1 MSVSWLLIKKT
12 SQRSIGRLGLMVSA
26 IGLGTV
32 ILLSFISGINGLL
45 SRYERGSWS
54 SIANPGQYA
63 SEAAKKAQKPIN
75 GVAPLRIGINSS
87 IIGNTS
93 MWRDKPIFQIVMHAT
108 GDNSPEFSDLKTPK
122 KGEYYLSTGLEKVAR
137 EHPDENIKQRFGT
150 TYLGTIPSKYSS
162 SPDALEVIKGAN
174 DEDIKLW
181 DEAKKA
187 GAPSSANIY
196 SIDNSNK
203 SQNELFTNMFLLIMF
218 TLGGTIL
225 LFPIV
230 MFISVSTQL
239 GSAQREQ
246 RYAALRLIGAT
257 RKQVNSVSLLESF
270 IATTVGIAI
279 GSLVY
284 LGIRPLLGN
293 FEFDGAHFW
302 IQDLTVS
309 LPQYIIMSVLT
320 IVLSLIASWWGMRK
334 IHTSPLGVAR
344 REKINKKARFWRV
357 IPLAVGIGIF
367 VWLSTSNGASWVK
380 NQSASSMAPLLII
393 VGGVLLVM
401 FGLIFAGA
409 WLTGFI
415 SRLFALRTRNA
426 IVLLSSRRISGHS
439 RKVFRSVSGLVLALF
454 AGSFYL
460 ASVSSISDLSVKSIQ
475 DNGYSQLKPDTAIV
489 ISNALGNNF
498 SDKLAKQPYIKSIA
512 KIYELENNSSLIPCN
527 RLQEFTKHSCPNN
540 ASSEDFANIN
550 FTGKVVDAVKI
561 VKKDQLPKNISAESY
576 LVLMTHSD
584 SSIDKLRSFVIS
596 EVKDNGSMTYVADGN
611 RAQKPILSSIVSSFA
626 ALTYIGIGIT
636 SFVAVASLIVSTVGG
651 LIERRKSLFTLRLGG
666 MTIGQMKKVVL
677 IESVIPLVS
686 TSILAAGSGIWIAV
700 VFLRTFS
707 SSVRVSLSPLYF
719 AIVIGSL
726 VVAIIGIWVVLP
738 ILRKITDI
746 EQNQTE

>member
-54 SIANPGQYA
+54 SIANPGQNA

-75 GVAPLRIGINSS
+75 GVAPLRVGINSA

-93 MWRDKPIFQIVMHAT
+93 MWRDKSIFQIVMHAT

-122 KGEYYLSTGLEKVAR
+122 KGEYYLSAGLEKVAR

-187 GAPSSANIY
+187 GAPSSADIY

-309 LPQYIIMSVLT
+309 IPQYIIMSVLT

-357 IPLAVGIGIF
+357 IPLAIGIGIF
-367 VWLSTSNGASWVK
+367 VWLSTPNGASWIK

-439 RKVFRSVSGLVLALF
+439 RKVFRSVSGLVLGLRF
-454 AGSFYL
+454 
-460 ASVSSISDLSVKSIQ
+460 
-475 DNGYSQLKPDTAIV
+475 
-489 ISNALGNNF
+489 
-498 SDKLAKQPYIKSIA
+498 
-512 KIYELENNSSLIPCN
+512 
-527 RLQEFTKHSCPNN
+527 
-540 ASSEDFANIN
+540 
-550 FTGKVVDAVKI
+550 GK
-561 VKKDQLPKNISAESY
+561 
-576 LVLMTHSD
+576 
-584 SSIDKLRSFVIS
+584 
-596 EVKDNGSMTYVADGN
+596 
-611 RAQKPILSSIVSSFA
+611 
-626 ALTYIGIGIT
+626 
-636 SFVAVASLIVSTVGG
+636 
-651 LIERRKSLFTLRLGG
+651 
-666 MTIGQMKKVVL
+666 
-677 IESVIPLVS
+677 
-686 TSILAAGSGIWIAV
+686 
-700 VFLRTFS
+700 
-707 SSVRVSLSPLYF
+707 
-719 AIVIGSL
+719 
-726 VVAIIGIWVVLP
+726 
-738 ILRKITDI
+738 
-746 EQNQTE
+746 